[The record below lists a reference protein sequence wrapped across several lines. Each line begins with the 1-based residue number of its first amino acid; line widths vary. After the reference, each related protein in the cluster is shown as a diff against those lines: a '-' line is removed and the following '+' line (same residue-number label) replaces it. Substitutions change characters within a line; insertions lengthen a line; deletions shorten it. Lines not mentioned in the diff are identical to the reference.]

1 MAQNNELQKVP
12 INRLNLLNK
21 LHMGHKLQYISLPI
35 ITLLF
40 WKFLLDM
47 HVIETVA
54 LPSPEKV
61 AASFYKLISNGQI
74 FKHISIS
81 ILCVMEGYLLAALL
95 GIILGIMIG
104 LSQMLNRVT
113 EFIIQLLKPIPPI
126 AWIPLAIIW
135 FGIGET
141 SKIFLIFL
149 GGFFP
154 TFLNVIDGIRQT
166 EHKLVEVSNV
176 LEASRYRFI
185 FKLVI
190 PGALPSIMTGLRI
203 GIGSAWV
210 CVVAAELIAAE
221 SGIGYLIMDA
231 RQLSQPEIVIVGMI
245 TIGLVGKMMDTLL
258 KKIELLLIKWRINYQ
273 GN

>member
-1 MAQNNELQKVP
+1 MTQINGLQKAP
-12 INRLNLLNK
+12 LNK
-21 LHMGHKLQYISLPI
+21 LNIAHKLQFIYLPI
-35 ITLLF
+35 IILLL
-40 WKFLLDM
+40 WKVLLDI
-47 HVIETVA
+47 HFIEPTA
-54 LPSPEKV
+54 LPSPGKV
-61 AASFYKLISNGQI
+61 AASFYKQICNGQI
-74 FKHISIS
+74 FKHIGIS
-81 ILCVMEGYLLAALL
+81 ILRVMEGYLLAAVL

-104 LSQMLNRVT
+104 LSQTLNRVT
-113 EFIIQLLKPIPPI
+113 DFTIQLLKPIPPI

-154 TFLNVIDGIRQT
+154 IFLNVTAGIRQT
-166 EHKLVEVSNV
+166 DHKLVEVSNV

-185 FKLVI
+185 SKLVI

-210 CVVAAELIAAE
+210 CVVAAELIAAD

-245 TIGLVGKMMDTLL
+245 TIGLVGRIMDTLL
-258 KKIELLLIKWRINYQ
+258 QKIESQLIRWRTNYQ